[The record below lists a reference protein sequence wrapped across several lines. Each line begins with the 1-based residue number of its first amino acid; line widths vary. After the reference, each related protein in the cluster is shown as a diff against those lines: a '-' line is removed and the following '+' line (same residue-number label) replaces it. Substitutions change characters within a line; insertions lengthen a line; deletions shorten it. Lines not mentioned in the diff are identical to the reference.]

1 MEFTTLHNEKV
12 ILKPME
18 DSDIKGI
25 YEVAVYPE
33 IWWYLSI
40 TIASIEDTKNYV
52 TTSLANKEKGVEFPF
67 VIIDPATNAII
78 GSTKYMDIDVKHKR
92 LEIGFTW
99 LTPAYWR
106 TPVNTNCK
114 YLLLQYCFEVLNLN
128 RVQIKTDHENKQSQ
142 KAIERI
148 GAQKE
153 GILRNHMIRKDG
165 TVRNTVM
172 YSVTSEDWPMVKS
185 KLEDLMLLRSAKMIV
200 D

>member
-33 IWWYLSI
+33 IWRYLSI

-185 KLEDLMLLRSAKMIV
+185 KLEDLMLLKSAKMIV

>member
-67 VIIDPATNAII
+67 VIINPATNAII